1 MRRRGSVAAL
11 AVAVLSV
18 LGGVSTTVFAT
29 QQAAPAAAVAGQVR
43 FTAAGDFAAN
53 ADTDRVLD
61 TISTVGPDLN
71 LALGDLSY
79 GVTGQE
85 QAWCDRVTSKVRSG
99 FPFELIAGNHESNG
113 LNGNINDFSSCLPNQ
128 LPGLVGTYGRQWY
141 ADVPQADPLV
151 RFIGISPDLTF
162 PDGTWSYAAGTPRYA
177 WTAAAIDGARA
188 AGVKWVV
195 VGLHK
200 PCLSMG
206 EYDCANNTDIYNLL
220 LAKKV
225 DLVLNGHEHLYQR
238 THQLAVSGSCPALVP
253 GQYNPACVVDSD
265 STMLRGAGT
274 VMATVGTGG
283 QIPYD
288 ASPSDPEAPYFAAYA
303 GAGQGAPHGVLS
315 VTATTTSLDAA
326 FVPAAGSTYTDAFTV
341 RDPLPGEN
349 LPPTAAFTS
358 TCTNLLCTLDG
369 SGSTDPE
376 GPIQS
381 YAWDFGDGATATG
394 ATTPHTYAAAGTF
407 TVRLTVLD
415 GEGAPGT
422 TSRALT
428 VTAQPPVTRVAADSF
443 TRTVTG
449 GWGTADSGGP
459 WTLSGDLTS
468 FSVNGSAGLVRL
480 AVGAGPTAILKQV
493 STTSVSLTGTVSL
506 DKRPTGTAVGIWV
519 LGRWVPNAG
528 NYRAQVRVG
537 TSGDVSVA
545 LARFSPSAQVTLQPA
560 AVVPGLAFTPGTPL
574 AVRVEVTGTSPTTV
588 RARVWQQGS
597 PEPSTWVRSVTD
609 STAGFQVAG
618 GVGFAPSLAAGRRT
632 RRSLLVDDLVVA
644 ASTGGHRG

>member
-11 AVAVLSV
+11 TVVVLGVAGGAFTSV
-18 LGGVSTTVFAT
+18 LAT
-29 QQAAPAAAVAGQVR
+29 QQVAPAAAVAGQVH
-43 FTAAGDFAAN
+43 FTAVGDYAAN

-61 TISTVGPDLN
+61 TIATVGPDLN

-85 QAWCDRVTSKVRSG
+85 GSWCDRVTARVGAG

-113 LNGNINDFSSCLPNQ
+113 LNGNINDFSACLPNQ

-141 ADVPQADPLV
+141 VDVPQTDPLV
-151 RFIGISPDLTF
+151 RFVGISPDLTF

-177 WTAAAIDGARA
+177 WTAAAIDSART
-188 AGVKWVV
+188 AGVHWVV

-200 PCLSMG
+200 PCLSLG
-206 EYDCANNTDIYNLL
+206 GYACGDNVDLYNML

-238 THQLAVSGSCPALVP
+238 THQLAVNGSCPTLLP
-253 GQYNPACVVDSD
+253 GQFNPACVVDSD

-283 QIPYD
+283 QVPYD

-303 GAGQGAPHGVLS
+303 GAGQGGPHGVLS
-315 VTATTTSLDAA
+315 VTATATSLEAE
-326 FVPAAGSTYTDAFTV
+326 FVPAAGSIFTDAFTL

-349 LPPTAAFTS
+349 VPPTAVFTS
-358 TCTNLLCTLDG
+358 TCTNLACTFDG

-394 ATTPHTYAAAGTF
+394 VTPAHAYAAAGTF
-407 TVRLTVLD
+407 PVTLTVLD

-422 TSRALT
+422 TSRPVT
-428 VTAQPPVTRVAADSF
+428 VTTQPPVTSIAADSF
-443 TRTVTG
+443 TRTVTS
-449 GWGTADSGGP
+449 GWGPADSGGP
-459 WTLSGDLTS
+459 WSLSGDITS
-468 FSVNGSAGLVRL
+468 FSVNGSAGQVRL
-480 AVGAGPTAILKQV
+480 AAGAGPTAILKQV
-493 STTSVSLTGTVSL
+493 ATTSTSMTCTVSL
-506 DKRPTGTAVGIWV
+506 DKRPTGTAAGLWL

-537 TSGDVSVA
+537 TAGDLAVA
-545 LARFSPSAQVTLQPA
+545 LARFSPTSGQVILQPA
-560 AVVPGLAFTPGTPL
+560 AVVPGLSFTPGTPL

-609 STAGFQVAG
+609 STAALQVAG
-618 GVGFAPSLAAGRRT
+618 GVGFAPYLAAGAT
-632 RRSLLVDDLVVA
+632 NAPITVSLDDLVVEQ
-644 ASTGGHRG
+644 S

>member
-11 AVAVLSV
+11 TVVV
-18 LGGVSTTVFAT
+18 LGVAGGASTIGFAT
-29 QQAAPAAAVAGQVR
+29 QQVTPAAAVAGQVH
-43 FTAAGDFAAN
+43 FTAVGDFAAN
-53 ADTDRVLD
+53 AETDRVLD
-61 TISTVGPDLN
+61 TIATVGPDLN

-85 QAWCDRVTSKVRSG
+85 ESWCDRVTSRVGAG

-113 LNGNINDFSSCLPNQ
+113 LNGNINDFSACLPNQ

-141 ADVPQADPLV
+141 ADVPQTDPLV

-177 WTAAAIDGARA
+177 WTASAIDGARA
-188 AGVKWVV
+188 AGVEWVV

-200 PCLSMG
+200 PCLSIG
-206 EYDCANNTDIYNLL
+206 EYACGNNVDIYNML

-238 THQLAVSGSCPALVP
+238 THQLAVSGSCPTLLP
-253 GQYNPACVVDSD
+253 GQFNPACVADSD

-283 QIPYD
+283 QVPYD

-315 VTATTTSLDAA
+315 VTATTTSLQAV
-326 FVPAAGSTYTDAFTV
+326 FVPAAGSTFTDAFTL
-341 RDPLPGEN
+341 RDPVPGEN
-349 LPPTAAFTS
+349 VPPTAAFTS
-358 TCTNLLCTLDG
+358 TCTNLACTFDG
-369 SGSTDPE
+369 SESTDPE
-376 GPIQS
+376 GPVQS

-394 ATTPHTYAAAGTF
+394 ATAAHTYAAAGTF
-407 TVRLTVLD
+407 PVTLTVLD
-415 GEGAPGT
+415 SEGAPGT
-422 TSRALT
+422 TSRPVT
-428 VTAQPPVTRVAADSF
+428 VTTQPPVTSIAADSF

-459 WTLSGDLTS
+459 WSLSGDSTS
-468 FSVNGSAGLVRL
+468 FSVDGSVGLVRL
-480 AVGAGPTAILKQV
+480 AAGAGPTAILKQV
-493 STTSVSLTGTVSL
+493 ATTSTSMTCTVSL
-506 DKRPTGTAVGIWV
+506 DKRPTGTAAGLWL

-537 TSGDVSVA
+537 TGGDVAVA
-545 LARFSPSAQVTLQPA
+545 LARFSPTSGQVILQPA
-560 AVVPGLAFTPGTPL
+560 AVVPGLTFTPGTQL

-609 STAGFQVAG
+609 STAALQVAG
-618 GVGFAPSLAAGRRT
+618 GVGFAPYLAAGAT
-632 RRSLLVDDLVVA
+632 NAPITVSLDDLVVEQP
-644 ASTGGHRG
+644 